1 MLRAGKSEN
10 FSTEDSMSKHV
21 VSPGA
26 PYLLAV
32 ISLSFSVVTFAQTS
46 QTPLPVSRAD
56 PLDATVSVPLVT
68 FQSSLSNYR
77 MLTDE
82 KVGNWKEINDNAGRI
97 GGWRVYAREARQP
110 DNTPTPTPTPAP
122 AMGAPVTPGG
132 HDGHNA
138 K

>member
-1 MLRAGKSEN
+1 
-10 FSTEDSMSKHV
+10 MSKHV
-21 VSPGA
+21 ISPGG

-32 ISLSFSVVTFAQTS
+32 VSLSFSAVAFAQTS
-46 QTPLPVSRAD
+46 QTPRSVSRAD
-56 PLDATVSVPLVT
+56 PLDATVLVPLVT
-68 FQSSLSNYR
+68 YQSSLSNYR
-77 MLTDE
+77 VLTDE

-110 DNTPTPTPTPAP
+110 DNTPTLAPAP
-122 AMGAPVTPGG
+122 AMGAPVIPDG

>member
-32 ISLSFSVVTFAQTS
+32 VSLSFSAVAFAQTG
-46 QTPLPVSRAD
+46 QAPQPVSGAD
-56 PLDATVSVPLVT
+56 PLDATVSVPLLT
-68 FQSSLSNYR
+68 YQSSLSNYR

-82 KVGNWKEINDNAGRI
+82 KVGNWKEINDTAGHI

-110 DNTPTPTPTPAP
+110 DNTPTPTPAP

-132 HDGHNA
+132 HDVHNA